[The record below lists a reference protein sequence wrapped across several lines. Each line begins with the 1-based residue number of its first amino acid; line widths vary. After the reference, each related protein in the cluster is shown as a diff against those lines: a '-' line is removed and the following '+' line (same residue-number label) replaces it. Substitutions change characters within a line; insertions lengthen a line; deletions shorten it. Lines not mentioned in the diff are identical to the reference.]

1 MKYHCFFEQSG
12 TFKNEFKK
20 LGYEAYDYDILNNY
34 NQTDYIID
42 LFKEIEKAYKNE
54 ESIFDNLTQNDMILA
69 FFPCTRFEHQIRM
82 HFKGVAR
89 QCKKMSDKEKLEYD
103 LQLHAEL
110 SNLYQLITKLAIIC
124 IDKNIP
130 LIIENP
136 YKTTHYLTQ
145 YWCLPYTILDKDR
158 TENGD
163 YYKKPTQYWFIN
175 CKPKNNFIFE
185 PLQLVETKKINKL
198 GWVDNKTKEK
208 RSMIHPQ
215 YANRFIK
222 EHILESKGE

>member
-1 MKYHCFFEQSG
+1 MRMSSTPTPGSPWATPLPRQRQSRYSR
-12 TFKNEFKK
+12 N
-20 LGYEAYDYDILNNY
+20 
-34 NQTDYIID
+34 
-42 LFKEIEKAYKNE
+42 
-54 ESIFDNLTQNDMILA
+54 
-69 FFPCTRFEHQIRM
+69 TR
-82 HFKGVAR
+82 
-89 QCKKMSDKEKLEYD
+89 STTT
-103 LQLHAEL
+103 
-110 SNLYQLITKLAIIC
+110 S
-124 IDKNIP
+124 
-130 LIIENP
+130 IIENP

-185 PLQLVETKKINKL
+185 PFQLVETKKINKL